1 MKTAI
6 FRFFSFCFVLLLL
19 AACSRDG
26 QPFLPDDTGKDDGD
40 IPVDIV
46 VSRSTF
52 TGAGDGGETDTK
64 FTPGCHIGVS
74 VGGSA
79 AYQNVQYKYPAS
91 GSALVAVG
99 EKIYCGEHSA
109 STVKAYYPYRS
120 DGAYSTAFVE
130 ADQSSSDNYY
140 KSDALAA
147 NGTISNSA
155 LGLRFAHRMA
165 KVIFTFNEDVTE
177 VTILNQSL
185 NTSAVTGSSSIK
197 PYRESAR
204 KWKAC
209 IVPGQTQLK
218 MNCKKGGAKF
228 EITCNV
234 GGGMVEG
241 KQYTFNVNK
250 WKNKDGHIPWDL
262 SVGSL
267 TIVGNDSYYITQSS
281 SGTTGNNI
289 TVVNGAPTIYIDGLN
304 VSAGIAFHIQ
314 NGNPTVRVVN
324 SNTLKSTDYGASG
337 IQLGN
342 DWTSGSI
349 KIVGSGKLTAIGGNL
364 GCGIGTIY
372 SATGGW
378 HINIEDCTV
387 IAQANGSDP
396 AGIGSRGCASCGN
409 ITIKNAWITST
420 GATGGAGIGSG
431 RGGTCGN
438 ITITLKQ
445 GDTKENFLG
454 RMKGFTGVGAGADG
468 GKCGT
473 IAWH

>member
-6 FRFFSFCFVLLLL
+6 FRFFSFCFALLLL

-74 VGGSA
+74 VDGSA

-91 GSALVAVG
+91 GSALVAVD
-99 EKIYCGEHSA
+99 EKIYCREQSA
-109 STVKAYYPYRS
+109 STVKAYYPYQ
-120 DGAYSTAFVE
+120 DGGAYSTAFVE
-130 ADQSSSDNYY
+130 ADQSISDNYY
-140 KSDALAA
+140 KSDALVAD
-147 NGTISNSA
+147 GTISNGA
-155 LGLRFAHRMA
+155 LRLRFAHRMA
-165 KVIFTFNEDVTE
+165 KVIFTFNEDVTD

-197 PYRESAR
+197 AYKVNAR

-218 MNCKKGGAKF
+218 MNCKKGEAKF

-241 KQYTFNVNK
+241 RQYTFNVNK
-250 WKNKDGHIPWDL
+250 WKNKDGHILLDL

-267 TIVGNDSYYITQSS
+267 RIGGNDSYYIIQSS

-289 TVVNGAPTIYIDGLN
+289 TVANGAPTIYIDGLN
-304 VSAGIAFHIQ
+304 VSAGIALNIE
-314 NGNPTVRVVN
+314 NGNPTVWVVN
-324 SNTLKSTDYGASG
+324 ENTLKSTGFGVPG
-337 IQLGN
+337 IQVGA
-342 DWTSGSI
+342 DRTSGSI
-349 KIVGSGKLTAIGGNL
+349 KIVGSGKLTAIGGDQ

-372 SATGGW
+372 AATSGW

-387 IAQANGSDP
+387 IAQANGGDP
-396 AGIGSRGCASCGN
+396 AGIGSRGWASCGN
-409 ITIKNAWITST
+409 ITIKNAMITST
-420 GATGGAGIGSG
+420 GASGGAGIGSG
-431 RGGTCGN
+431 KSGTCGN

-445 GDTKENFLG
+445 GDTKEQFLE
-454 RMKGFTGVGAGADG
+454 RMKGFTGVGAGDYG
-468 GKCGT
+468 RCGT
-473 IAWH
+473 VTWHE

>member
-6 FRFFSFCFVLLLL
+6 FRFFSFCFALLLL

-26 QPFLPDDTGKDDGD
+26 QPSLPDDTGKDDGD

-52 TGAGDGGETDTK
+52 TGAGNGELDTK

-74 VGGSA
+74 VDGSA
-79 AYQNVQYKYPAS
+79 AYQNVRYKYPAS
-91 GSALVAVG
+91 GSALVAVD
-99 EKIYCGEHSA
+99 EKIYCGGQSA
-109 STVKAYYPYRS
+109 SKVKAYYPYQ
-120 DGAYSTAFVE
+120 DGGAYSTAFVE

-147 NGTISNSA
+147 NGTTSNGA
-155 LGLRFAHRMA
+155 LRLRFAHRMA
-165 KVIFTFNEDVTE
+165 KVIFTFNEDVTD

-185 NTSAVTGSSSIK
+185 KTSAVTGSSSIK
-197 PYRESAR
+197 PYKVNAR

-218 MNCKKGGAKF
+218 MNCKKGGVKYG
-228 EITCNV
+228 ITCNV

-267 TIVGNDSYYITQSS
+267 KIEDNDTYYVTQSS
-281 SGTTGNNI
+281 GVTGNSI
-289 TVVNGAPTIYIDGLN
+289 TVENGAPTIYIDGLN
-304 VSAGIAFHIQ
+304 VSAKVALDMR

-324 SNTLKSTDYGASG
+324 SNTLKSTDLGASG
-337 IQLGN
+337 IQLGTVGEN
-342 DWTSGSI
+342 GSI
-349 KIVGSGKLTAIGGNL
+349 TIVGSGTLTAIGGNQ

-372 SATGGW
+372 GSRTW
-378 HINIEDCTV
+378 KINIEDCTV
-387 IAQANGSDP
+387 IAQANGIAP
-396 AGIGSRGCASCGN
+396 AGIGSREGAWCGD
-409 ITIKNAWITST
+409 ITIKNAMITST
-420 GATGGAGIGSG
+420 GTQDGAGIGSG
-431 RGGTCGN
+431 KGGRCGN

-445 GDTKENFLG
+445 GDTKEEFLG
-454 RMKGFTGVGAGADG
+454 RMKGYTKVGPGFG
-468 GKCGT
+468 GQCGT
-473 IAWH
+473 ITWHE

>member
-1 MKTAI
+1 MI
-6 FRFFSFCFVLLLL
+6 
-19 AACSRDG
+19 
-26 QPFLPDDTGKDDGD
+26 
-40 IPVDIV
+40 
-46 VSRSTF
+46 
-52 TGAGDGGETDTK
+52 
-64 FTPGCHIGVS
+64 
-74 VGGSA
+74 
-79 AYQNVQYKYPAS
+79 
-91 GSALVAVG
+91 
-99 EKIYCGEHSA
+99 
-109 STVKAYYPYRS
+109 
-120 DGAYSTAFVE
+120 
-130 ADQSSSDNYY
+130 
-140 KSDALAA
+140 
-147 NGTISNSA
+147 
-155 LGLRFAHRMA
+155 
-165 KVIFTFNEDVTE
+165 
-177 VTILNQSL
+177 
-185 NTSAVTGSSSIK
+185 
-197 PYRESAR
+197 
-204 KWKAC
+204 C
-209 IVPGQTQLK
+209 I
-218 MNCKKGGAKF
+218 A
-228 EITCNV
+228 E
-234 GGGMVEG
+234 
-241 KQYTFNVNK
+241 
-250 WKNKDGHIPWDL
+250 
-262 SVGSL
+262 
-267 TIVGNDSYYITQSS
+267 
-281 SGTTGNNI
+281 
-289 TVVNGAPTIYIDGLN
+289 
-304 VSAGIAFHIQ
+304 
-314 NGNPTVRVVN
+314 
-324 SNTLKSTDYGASG
+324 LKSTDYGASG